1 MMKIQD
7 FEKWKTEKTGEMIR
21 LFSECGLADDCWQ
34 QTDGYLQ
41 KEIYRLY
48 LHQSGKLPKNED
60 EERSLTIGIV
70 SELADLALVNQHGKP
85 LEEMCNDDGEF
96 LEEYQEQFNR
106 IYDKIEDAVTHFD
119 YGIRHLPIKIQT
131 T

>member
-1 MMKIQD
+1 MMETQD
-7 FEKWKTEKTGEMIR
+7 FEKWKTEKNGEMNR
-21 LFSECGLADDCWQ
+21 LFSECGLADDFWQ
-34 QTDGYLQ
+34 QADGYLQ

-48 LHQSGKLPKNED
+48 LHQSGKFPENKD

-96 LEEYQEQFNR
+96 QEEYQEQFNR
-106 IYDKIEDAVTHFD
+106 IYDKIEDAVTRFD
-119 YGIRHLPIKIQT
+119 YGIRHLPN
-131 T
+131 

>member
-1 MMKIQD
+1 MMKMQD
-7 FEKWKTEKTGEMIR
+7 FEKWKTEKTEAMNR
-21 LFSECGLADDCWQ
+21 LFSGCGFANDFRQRADGQ
-34 QTDGYLQ
+34 LR

-48 LHQSGKLPKNED
+48 LYKSGKLPENKD

-85 LEEMCNDDGEF
+85 LEEMCNDNGEF

-106 IYDKIEDAVTHFD
+106 IYDKIEDAVTRFD
-119 YGIRHLPIKIQT
+119 YGIRHLPN
-131 T
+131 